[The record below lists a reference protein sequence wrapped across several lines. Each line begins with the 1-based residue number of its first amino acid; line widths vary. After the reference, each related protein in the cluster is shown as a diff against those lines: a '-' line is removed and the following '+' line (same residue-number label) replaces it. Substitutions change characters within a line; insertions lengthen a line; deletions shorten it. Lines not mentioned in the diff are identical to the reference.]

1 MKKTNRKN
9 KTNLVV
15 NWPTGFFI
23 MEPADEHP
31 NIQSLTGFNPEF
43 VPITL
48 RVRLNNAIE
57 DKHTTKIGTLKNAK
71 GRPKLVFA
79 TVPVSTETIE
89 SAKAAGVLVETDVIN
104 TVNVVDIKAT
114 NQTETVMVSEEVAHE
129 DTTAV
134 PSV

>member
-15 NWPTGFFI
+15 NWPTGFFV
-23 MEPADEHP
+23 MESSEDHP
-31 NIQSLTGFNPEF
+31 NIEALTTYNPEF

-79 TVPVSTETIE
+79 VAPVSIETVDA
-89 SAKAAGVLVETDVIN
+89 AKNAGVLIDNDVTN
-104 TVNVVDIKAT
+104 VVNVVDVKVDNKSDNTMID
-114 NQTETVMVSEEVAHE
+114 EEVTHE
-129 DTTAV
+129 DTDIVTTV
-134 PSV
+134 